1 MAVEQHNVIGIVD
14 RMTEIAN
21 EHYNGN
27 VVDNI
32 YSIYMRL
39 NDMERLQFMKFA
51 YKASTAIL
59 TIVDVREGFCVT
71 CNARDSDQQQQAPK
85 RKKSLE
91 EISDSD
97 LEIVDKRELVRM
109 KHNALIATGKV
120 VLLGFGVL
128 VTGVILLSFISPGAL
143 RLLGN
148 IGSILEV
155 VVGG

>member
-59 TIVDVREGFCVT
+59 TIVDIREGYCSQCHT
-71 CNARDSDQQQQAPK
+71 GNIGTNIITK
-85 RKKSLE
+85 RKKTLE

-97 LEIVDKRELVRM
+97 LEIADKRELVRM
-109 KHNALIATGKV
+109 KHNALVATGKV
-120 VLLGFGVL
+120 VMIALGVL
-128 VTGVILLSFISPGAL
+128 VVGVVTLSFVSPSAL

>member
-1 MAVEQHNVIGIVD
+1 MAVEHSNVLVIVD
-14 RMTEIAN
+14 RMNEIAI

-51 YKASTAIL
+51 YKASSAIL
-59 TIVDVREGFCVT
+59 SIVDIKDGYCSQCHT
-71 CNARDSDQQQQAPK
+71 GNTGTNIITK
-85 RKKSLE
+85 RKKTLE

-109 KHNALIATGKV
+109 KHNALIATGRV
-120 VLLGFGVL
+120 VMLALGVL
-128 VTGVILLSFISPGAL
+128 VVGVVTLSFVSPSAL

>member
-51 YKASTAIL
+51 YKASIAIL
-59 TIVDVREGFCVT
+59 SIVDIKVGYCSQCHTSNVGT
-71 CNARDSDQQQQAPK
+71 NIITK
-85 RKKSLE
+85 RKKTLE

-97 LEIVDKRELVRM
+97 LEIADKRELVRM
-109 KHNALIATGKV
+109 KHNALIATGRV
-120 VLLGFGVL
+120 VMLALGGLVVGV
-128 VTGVILLSFISPGAL
+128 VTLSFVSPSAL